1 MACFSLVGASEDWE
15 SDFSRTAWGKGQ
27 LARPGKGL
35 PRGWRPQ
42 GKLWVQAEADADAAT
57 FPLLPSSGHPGLPF
71 PLLSAPPR
79 APGVRDGEG
88 DPCRRQ
94 GRGNRGGLPLPLRA
108 PRAAVTHLSG
118 PTGIGSAG
126 RTGRGLPQE
135 RAGPRAVGSG
145 GSVRV
150 PGPAATPALPSCL
163 TRTFRPPASA
173 AAAPRSGSSVPPAS
187 PNHSGRR
194 GPERRSS
201 AVHPSAKVWL
211 PWSGLDSSST
221 MHRGGLGFRPP
232 AHAGRCSSGCSSPAP
247 AFWLT

>member
-1 MACFSLVGASEDWE
+1 M
-15 SDFSRTAWGKGQ
+15 R
-27 LARPGKGL
+27 
-35 PRGWRPQ
+35 
-42 GKLWVQAEADADAAT
+42 AEADAAT

-71 PLLSAPPR
+71 PLLSALPR

-88 DPCRRQ
+88 DPCRRR
-94 GRGNRGGLPLPLRA
+94 GRGSRGGLRLPLCA
-108 PRAAVTHLSG
+108 PQAAVTHLSG

-126 RTGRGLPQE
+126 RTGQGLPQE

-150 PGPAATPALPSCL
+150 PGPAATPALPSCP

-173 AAAPRSGSSVPPAS
+173 AAAPRSGPSVPPAS

-201 AVHPSAKVWL
+201 AVHPSAKDWL

-221 MHRGGLGFRPP
+221 MHRGGWASGRQRMLGDVVP
-232 AHAGRCSSGCSSPAP
+232 GRGLPHPAP